1 MTRYFA
7 APVFLAFLLVSVPVA
22 RLQAQQ
28 AQKPAVNPPE
38 EGNPP
43 EEDESLIPEK
53 VPLNPMEAERS
64 MKVGTF
70 YMHKGKY
77 RAAVQRFTLA
87 TRYNPSSPDAFF
99 KLGEAEEKLK
109 NNDAAKTAFEK
120 VVRLAPNT
128 KLAQEAQKKLEKKS

>member
-1 MTRYFA
+1 M
-7 APVFLAFLLVSVPVA
+7 FLVFLLVSIPVA
-22 RLQAQQ
+22 PLHAQQ

-64 MKVGTF
+64 LKVGVF

-87 TRYNPSSPDAFF
+87 TKYNPSSADAFF

-109 NNDAAKTAFEK
+109 NEDAAKTAFEK
-120 VVRLAPNT
+120 VVRLVPNS